1 MATVTVRGLDDAVV
15 RRLEARAAANNL
27 SLEAE
32 LRRILETAVAE
43 PDYQARKR
51 AFAEYSKELRA
62 LTGRH
67 GHTPSEDLI
76 RASRDSGYGRAT

>member
-15 RRLEARAAANNL
+15 RRLEARAAANNR

-43 PDYQARKR
+43 RDYQARRERSPSIRTSSALSR
-51 AFAEYSKELRA
+51 AG
-62 LTGRH
+62 TV
-67 GHTPSEDLI
+67 I
-76 RASRDSGYGRAT
+76 RRRRT